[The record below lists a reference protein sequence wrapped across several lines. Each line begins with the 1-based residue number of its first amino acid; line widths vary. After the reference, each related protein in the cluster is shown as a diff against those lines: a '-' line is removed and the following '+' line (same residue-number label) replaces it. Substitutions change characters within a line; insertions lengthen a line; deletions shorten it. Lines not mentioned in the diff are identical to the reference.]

1 MRRNFSSRYSSSSS
15 SSRSSNSKQHNCNH
29 PRQSQSNRQHGQQD
43 NRFNHSPTEETNPQL
58 FPSSVIRIFRD
69 LIIKN
74 VGAKVYDESFYKLQ
88 MIMKSTLKHGKPVNQ
103 NDLRF
108 FNGYGKTI
116 TEQPITIAPN
126 SFDAEKWVS
135 LYVRSIPDLKLPAYD
150 TNWSV
155 PFLWIFDNIQTS
167 LDGIDRSKWITE
179 TKTFDKEA
187 GEMARSHE
195 EYERSVADRKDHRAK
210 VLKLLTEIIA
220 NNHLPVCPSIEDP
233 VEVPCFTSP
242 ESVYM
247 FYALRITWLLITM
260 HGNHINFGEEL
271 NQFTYLINPTKA
283 YEFDEYVRAM
293 KALRTDEQL
302 RSFYGNPLS
311 DLLAKLIENCFMLH
325 HSSGSFKGNIPLFTK
340 NMIDDIV
347 PFLDTANAIIP
358 KRRIFGDPV
367 QRTLKLLKN
376 RYSGKSKVEVTALL
390 QTYPTEALKQYLLDD
405 FVSDS
410 ALTDTMFDSFLL
422 MHKLYDI
429 PTIKQAIVGG
439 FCARSMNIKVH
450 QLAYSMVFG
459 FIKPEECMFNDD
471 FLPVPQRIDAL
482 VTAIESSPV
491 DIGRE
496 ILKASSEAL
505 PLMESII
512 TSAQATKL
520 YDCFEKVGLKCP
532 PMIQSK
538 SPVKH

>member
-1 MRRNFSSRYSSSSS
+1 MRRNYSSRSSTSSS
-15 SSRSSNSKQHNCNH
+15 SSRSSNSRQPNRNR
-29 PRQSQSNRQHGQQD
+29 PRQSQSNRQYGPQND
-43 NRFNHSPTEETNPQL
+43 RFNYSPKEETVLQL
-58 FPSSVIRIFRD
+58 FPSSVVRIFHD
-69 LIIKN
+69 LIVKN
-74 VGAKVYDESFYKLQ
+74 VNAKVYDETFYKLQ
-88 MIMKSTLKHGKPVNQ
+88 MIMKSTFKNGRPVNQ

-108 FNGYGKTI
+108 FNGHGQLT
-116 TEQPITIAPN
+116 TEQPITIASD
-126 SFDAEKWVS
+126 SFDAEKWVT

-167 LDGIDRSKWITE
+167 LDGIDRSTWIAE
-179 TKTFDKEA
+179 TKTYDKEA

-195 EYERSVADRKDHRAK
+195 DYIRSVANRKDHRTK

-220 NNHLPVCPSIEDP
+220 NNHLMVCPSIEDP
-233 VEVPCFTSP
+233 VEVPAFTSP

-260 HGNHINFGEEL
+260 HGDHINFGEEL
-271 NQFTYLINPTKA
+271 NQFTYFINPSKS
-283 YEFDEYVRAM
+283 YVIDEYIRAM
-293 KALRTDEQL
+293 KTLRSDEQL

-325 HSSGSFKGNIPLFTK
+325 HSSGSFKGNVPLFAK

-347 PFLDTANAIIP
+347 PFLDTANAVIP
-358 KRRIFGDPV
+358 KRRLFGDPL

-376 RYSGKSKVEVTALL
+376 RYSGQSKVEVTALL
-390 QTYPTEALKQYLLDD
+390 QTYPTEALKQHLLDS
-405 FVSDS
+405 FVSDNM
-410 ALTDTMFDSFLL
+410 LTNTMFDSFLL

-429 PTIKQAIVGG
+429 PTIKQAIIGG
-439 FCARSMNIKVH
+439 FCARSTDVKVH

-471 FLPVPQRIDAL
+471 FLDASQRTDSL
-482 VTAIESSPV
+482 VIAIENSPV

-505 PLMESII
+505 PLMESSMIK
-512 TSAQATKL
+512 SQATKL
-520 YDCFEKVGLKCP
+520 YDCFEKVGLTCP
-532 PMIQSK
+532 SMIRSK
-538 SPVKH
+538 AAVNY

>member
-1 MRRNFSSRYSSSSS
+1 MRRNFSSRSSTSSS
-15 SSRSSNSKQHNCNH
+15 SSRSSNPRPPNRNR
-29 PRQSQSNRQHGQQD
+29 PRQSQSNRQHGPQND
-43 NRFNHSPTEETNPQL
+43 RFNYTPQEETVQQL
-58 FPSSVIRIFRD
+58 HPSSVINIFHE

-74 VGAKVYDESFYKLQ
+74 VNAKVYDETFYKLQ
-88 MIMKSTLKHGKPVNQ
+88 MIMKSTLRTGKHVNEDDLASFNRFGKSST
-103 NDLRF
+103 DESIII
-108 FNGYGKTI
+108 KKDT
-116 TEQPITIAPN
+116 
-126 SFDAEKWVS
+126 FDAEKWVS

-167 LDGIDRSKWITE
+167 LDGIDRSRWIAE

-187 GEMARSHE
+187 GEMELSHE
-195 EYERSVADRKDHRAK
+195 DYERSVANRKDHRAK
-210 VLKLLTEIIA
+210 VIKMLTEIITH
-220 NNHLPVCPSIEDP
+220 NHISVCPSIEDP
-233 VEVPCFTSP
+233 IEVPSFTSP

-247 FYALRITWLLITM
+247 FYALRLTWLLITM

-271 NQFTYLINPTKA
+271 NHFTYLINPTKS
-283 YEFDEYVRAM
+283 YEIDEYVRAM
-293 KALRTDEQL
+293 KTLRTDEQL

-325 HSSGSFKGNIPLFTK
+325 HSNGAFKGSIMHFSK
-340 NMIDDIV
+340 QMIDDII

-358 KRRIFGDPV
+358 KRRVFGDPL
-367 QRTLKLLKN
+367 QRTLKTLKN
-376 RYSGKSKVEVTALL
+376 RYSGQSKVEVTALL

-405 FVSDS
+405 FISDN
-410 ALTDTMFDSFLL
+410 ALTNTMFDSFLL

-429 PTIKQAIVGG
+429 LTIKQAIVGG
-439 FCARSMNIKVH
+439 FCGRSKDIKIH

-471 FLPVPQRIDAL
+471 FLATSQRIDSL
-482 VTAIESSPV
+482 VIAIENSPV

-496 ILKASSEAL
+496 ILKASSGAL
-505 PLMESII
+505 PLMESCI

-532 PMIQSK
+532 SMIQSK
-538 SPVKH
+538 APVNH

>member
-1 MRRNFSSRYSSSSS
+1 
-15 SSRSSNSKQHNCNH
+15 
-29 PRQSQSNRQHGQQD
+29 
-43 NRFNHSPTEETNPQL
+43 
-58 FPSSVIRIFRD
+58 
-69 LIIKN
+69 
-74 VGAKVYDESFYKLQ
+74 
-88 MIMKSTLKHGKPVNQ
+88 MIMKSTFNHGKPVNQ

-108 FNGYGKTI
+108 FNGHGQIT
-116 TEQPITIAPN
+116 TEQPITIAQN

-135 LYVRSIPDLKLPAYD
+135 LYVQTIPDLKLPAYD
-150 TNWSV
+150 TDWSV

-187 GEMARSHE
+187 GEMERSHE
-195 EYERSVADRKDHRAK
+195 EYERSVAARKDYRAK
-210 VLKLLTEIIA
+210 VLKMLTEIIA

-233 VEVPCFTSP
+233 VEVPSFTSP

-271 NQFTYLINPTKA
+271 NQFTYLINPSKS
-283 YEFDEYVRAM
+283 YVIDEYVRAM
-293 KALRTDEQL
+293 KSLRADEQL

-325 HSSGSFKGNIPLFTK
+325 HSSGSFKGNFPMFTK

-358 KRRIFGDPV
+358 KRRMFGDPV
-367 QRTLKLLKN
+367 QRTLKLLRN
-376 RYSGKSKVEVTALL
+376 RYSGQSKAEVTALL

-405 FVSDS
+405 FVSDD
-410 ALTDTMFDSFLL
+410 ALTNTMFDSFLL

-439 FCARSMNIKVH
+439 FCARSTDIKVH
-450 QLAYSMVFG
+450 QLAYAMVFG

-471 FLPVPQRIDAL
+471 FLATPRRIDAL
-482 VTAIESSPV
+482 VIAIENSPV

-496 ILKASSEAL
+496 ILKATSEAL
-505 PLMESII
+505 TLMESSI
-512 TSAQATKL
+512 TSAQSTKL

-532 PMIQSK
+532 SMIQSK
-538 SPVKH
+538 APVKH

>member
-1 MRRNFSSRYSSSSS
+1 
-15 SSRSSNSKQHNCNH
+15 
-29 PRQSQSNRQHGQQD
+29 
-43 NRFNHSPTEETNPQL
+43 
-58 FPSSVIRIFRD
+58 
-69 LIIKN
+69 
-74 VGAKVYDESFYKLQ
+74 
-88 MIMKSTLKHGKPVNQ
+88 MIMKSTFKTGKPVNER
-103 NDLRF
+103 DLAF
-108 FNGYGKTI
+108 FNRFGKTL
-116 TEQPITIAPN
+116 TDESITIKKDA
-126 SFDAEKWVS
+126 FDAEKWVS

-179 TKTFDKEA
+179 TRTFDKEA
-187 GEMARSHE
+187 GEMERSHDD
-195 EYERSVADRKDHRAK
+195 YERSVAARKEHRTK
-210 VLKLLTEIIA
+210 VLKLLTEIIT
-220 NNHLPVCPSIEDP
+220 NNHSPVCPSIEDP
-233 VEVPCFTSP
+233 IDVPSFASV

-271 NQFTYLINPTKA
+271 NQFTCLINPTKQ
-283 YEFDEYVRAM
+283 YSIDEYVRAM
-293 KALRTDEQL
+293 KTLRIDEQL